1 MVRKPSL
8 ISRGVYGNQKWK
20 YLYKVLVPVPGI
32 KTTTSTVSRSTLP
45 RSARP
50 CPGGLDV
57 PAATRARR
65 ACVVCA
71 APARGRSTRSSH
83 GASGIASDVA
93 AKEVLLSKPPKVAAL
108 LFPLDVFNP
117 STRSHVSNYPP
128 PPPPP
133 PPPLSSSLPQ
143 EHNNKATTHK
153 NNKDNNENDYNKTN
167 VSFLYLPPEGMVF
180 APSFIEAL
188 RGECW
193 LCGGR
198 KIRAL
203 TRWELDRVLKFVRQR
218 LDCPAAW
225 KSGKDR
231 AVRGFI
237 TRKIKDFI
245 DPKGMKAKT
254 AKSNAKTNAKHKTNA
269 KNYAKNNAKNT
280 QDNAKNNAKNNAK
293 TAEKTRLARA
303 AAIAANKNNK
313 EETWSRETLDANVA
327 AHVKWINS
335 TDFNVVHHFVG
346 SHANSNTVE
355 AAMNSEAVC
364 GSSCRGNG
372 TPSFLWENGDF
383 VKSVKELEKRIPGQ
397 VRLKV
402 AYEGVNELNCDEM
415 EKALH
420 QRHISL
426 PKERRLFRKCG
437 MGTCRSRNVA
447 PGTPYPYYCGTLLIL
462 CSLKDAG
469 LRLGNE
475 SESKNAIRRMA
486 RRQRR
491 SPSRRRRRM
500 ARRQSRSRRRRC
512 KKISKHSIPL
522 NTK

>member
-1 MVRKPSL
+1 
-8 ISRGVYGNQKWK
+8 VYRCRI
-20 YLYKVLVPVPGI
+20 YY
-32 KTTTSTVSRSTLP
+32 
-45 RSARP
+45 
-50 CPGGLDV
+50 
-57 PAATRARR
+57 
-65 ACVVCA
+65 
-71 APARGRSTRSSH
+71 
-83 GASGIASDVA
+83 
-93 AKEVLLSKPPKVAAL
+93 
-108 LFPLDVFNP
+108 F
-117 STRSHVSNYPP
+117 
-128 PPPPP
+128 
-133 PPPLSSSLPQ
+133 
-143 EHNNKATTHK
+143 
-153 NNKDNNENDYNKTN
+153 
-167 VSFLYLPPEGMVF
+167 
-180 APSFIEAL
+180 
-188 RGECW
+188 
-193 LCGGR
+193 
-198 KIRAL
+198 
-203 TRWELDRVLKFVRQR
+203 R

-237 TRKIKDFI
+237 TRKIKEFI
-245 DPKGMKAKT
+245 DPKGMKAKR
-254 AKSNAKTNAKHKTNA
+254 AKSNAKS
-269 KNYAKNNAKNT
+269 
-280 QDNAKNNAKNNAK
+280 NAKNNAKYKASGQRGKWNDKNNAK
-293 TAEKTRLARA
+293 GAEKLRSARA
-303 AAIAANKNNK
+303 VAIAANKNNT
-313 EETWSRETLDANVA
+313 EETWSRETLAANVA

-437 MGTCRSRNVA
+437 LGTCRSRNVA

-475 SESKNAIRRMA
+475 SDRRGKKGPRNSSDGASSK
-486 RRQRR
+486 
-491 SPSRRRRRM
+491 S
-500 ARRQSRSRRRRC
+500 
-512 KKISKHSIPL
+512 KKTPDGASSKSKKTPDGASSKSKKTPDGASSKSKSKKKMEKNL
-522 NTK
+522 TAFYTAEY